1 MATYMVR
8 AMSQSDAEYAI
19 FFEQNVIAVGWSEV
33 NFSSYVDIEKLIATV
48 NSEYYSDGKT
58 APQVVGKKLN
68 EVRRFKEMRTG
79 DYIVVPYRGAIRLAR
94 LGDGER
100 YDKSTL
106 GLDLCNQRFVDYL
119 KSGQDYLSVPR
130 SNLSEGLQRR
140 LRVRGTTI
148 ADLSEFEMEIEQLFK
163 DPNASWLSQFTKVES
178 KRMVAWQDQLLK
190 NIRNGKTNLKAG
202 GRGLEELIKCLLD
215 LEGYKA
221 QILSKRRFKDL
232 GDADIEANR
241 SDLFGEQRLLVQV
254 KHHSGQSD
262 AWGAQQL
269 AKILETEKEVFEEH
283 ILVLVTTA
291 DASSEL
297 TQFCQQQD
305 IKLINGVELVKWIY
319 EHIDRVPLK
328 WRSSLGISRTGEIL
342 FDT

>member
-33 NFSSYVDIEKLIATV
+33 NFSSYTDIEKLIAAVDTK
-48 NSEYYSDGKT
+48 YYSDRKT

-68 EVRRFKEMRTG
+68 EVRRFKEMRSG
-79 DYIVVPYRGAIRLAR
+79 DYIVIPYRGAIRLAR
-94 LGDGER
+94 LGEGEK
-100 YDKSTL
+100 YDQSTL
-106 GLDLCNQRFVDYL
+106 GLDLCNQRFADYL
-119 KSGQDYLSVPR
+119 KVDQDYLSVPR
-130 SNLSEGLQRR
+130 SSLSEGLQRR

-148 ADLSEFEMEIEQLFK
+148 ADLSEFGMEIEQLFQ
-163 DPNASWLSQFTKVES
+163 DPNASWLSHFTKVES
-178 KRMVAWQDQLLK
+178 ERMVAWQDHLLK

-221 QILSKRRFKDL
+221 QILSKRRFRDL

-241 SDLFGEQRLLVQV
+241 SDRFEDRKLLVQV

-269 AKILETEKEVFEEH
+269 TAILETEKETFAGH

-291 DASSEL
+291 DASQEL
-297 TQFCQQQD
+297 VEFCEQQD
-305 IKLINGVELVKWIY
+305 IRLINGVELVRWIY
-319 EHIDRVPLK
+319 EHIDRMPLE
-328 WRSSLGISRTGEIL
+328 WRASLGISRTGEIL
-342 FDT
+342 FDA